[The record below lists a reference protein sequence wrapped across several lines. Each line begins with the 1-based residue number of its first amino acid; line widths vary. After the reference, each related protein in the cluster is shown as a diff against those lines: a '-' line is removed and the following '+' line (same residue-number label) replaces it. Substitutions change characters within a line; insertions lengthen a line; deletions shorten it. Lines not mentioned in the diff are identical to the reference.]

1 MHEDYG
7 VLPASFGDPVATK
20 QGALLLT
27 LKQHRIHGQIG
38 LPNITHPKPPA
49 SSSRVKSCAETVAM
63 HGDVIPEV
71 ANTRLPEEE
80 RTYDSMRLGRCGQL
94 MVFDGQ
100 HPVPRFTMET
110 IAIAVKGCKCDQD
123 CNCGYNRD
131 EHGDWDTIKV
141 LDVDDHANMH
151 GLDASERKMLR
162 NTTSLTIESIF
173 KRTPTSGVA
182 TAIVY
187 SVMDQIATENF
198 SSATS
203 SKTGRSTIDHVNSTN
218 CSSVSWTEHHISNPT
233 WECIMCAIMPMAG
246 DEDEPTEDPSNDVDI
261 ADVTIEE
268 SEIREAQG
276 EDSYIRT
283 LRSLIDA
290 RTSLDDARDK
300 SDKGMEQRAMATYKK
315 LTKSAGKKVS
325 GQASSCYLDE
335 DGLVYYA
342 DANKQL
348 PVPVITK
355 ELGIKAVTMAHG
367 QMLTV
372 HIGIQRCNE
381 FIRLRYWWKGMK
393 KDIEDHVRHCLPC
406 QKAKFESQPGAGFS
420 HLRFY
425 LGPGQSIAIDI
436 VVLNHA
442 STMGTK
448 YFFTILDCFS
458 HWPEAIPMKDMEA
471 ETCAKALW
479 QWIRNHGVPIDIRS
493 DRGANLNLSLIFT
506 ELYKILKIKGIVNAA
521 FSPQSN
527 QVERLH
533 KWLGAALRLMFAERD
548 MEVEEMAE
556 VAMFIYRATP
566 NVTTKFTPF
575 MLNTGREARLP
586 TDIIDESRI
595 ETLQSEYAGHLSEI
609 LPMIY
614 KKAIAARME
623 AQEVQADYY
632 NEHHGVVSDI
642 VTGDLVFCEVH
653 NYNTSEM
660 PTKLL
665 PKCSGPWKVLKISS
679 KGAYI
684 SHVTSGVEKP
694 ASLRHL
700 KKVRL
705 TSEQMQQLEDREFYH
720 DAEVMG
726 QLPGRFV
733 IVSANKIGF
742 NIGKLVSTL
751 DDYVSWSI
759 QWYNIKDAGVTG
771 KSRVGVEY
779 LPCWTDRDSGNE
791 IRQRVQPANSD
802 PMLATVKRKRFIGD
816 TFDMSASRK
825 LPSTT
830 CATLRGKFPKAKL
843 SF

>member
-1 MHEDYG
+1 
-7 VLPASFGDPVATK
+7 
-20 QGALLLT
+20 
-27 LKQHRIHGQIG
+27 
-38 LPNITHPKPPA
+38 
-49 SSSRVKSCAETVAM
+49 
-63 HGDVIPEV
+63 
-71 ANTRLPEEE
+71 
-80 RTYDSMRLGRCGQL
+80 
-94 MVFDGQ
+94 
-100 HPVPRFTMET
+100 
-110 IAIAVKGCKCDQD
+110 
-123 CNCGYNRD
+123 
-131 EHGDWDTIKV
+131 
-141 LDVDDHANMH
+141 
-151 GLDASERKMLR
+151 
-162 NTTSLTIESIF
+162 
-173 KRTPTSGVA
+173 
-182 TAIVY
+182 
-187 SVMDQIATENF
+187 
-198 SSATS
+198 
-203 SKTGRSTIDHVNSTN
+203 
-218 CSSVSWTEHHISNPT
+218 
-233 WECIMCAIMPMAG
+233 
-246 DEDEPTEDPSNDVDI
+246 
-261 ADVTIEE
+261 
-268 SEIREAQG
+268 
-276 EDSYIRT
+276 
-283 LRSLIDA
+283 
-290 RTSLDDARDK
+290 
-300 SDKGMEQRAMATYKK
+300 
-315 LTKSAGKKVS
+315 
-325 GQASSCYLDE
+325 
-335 DGLVYYA
+335 
-342 DANKQL
+342 
-348 PVPVITK
+348 
-355 ELGIKAVTMAHG
+355 
-367 QMLTV
+367 
-372 HIGIQRCNE
+372 
-381 FIRLRYWWKGMK
+381 MK

-425 LGPGQSIAIDI
+425 QGPGQSIAIDI

-442 STMGTK
+442 SSMGTK

-533 KWLGAALRLMFAERD
+533 KWLGAALRLMFAEHD

-586 TDIIDESRI
+586 MDIIDESRI
-595 ETLQSEYAGHLSEI
+595 ETLQSEYADHLSEI
-609 LPMIY
+609 LPMIH

-653 NYNTSEM
+653 NYNASEM

-705 TSEQMQQLEDREFYH
+705 TSEQMQQLEDKEFYH

-726 QLPGRFV
+726 QLPDRFV

-759 QWYNIKDAGVTG
+759 QWYNIKDAGVAG
-771 KSRVGVEY
+771 KPRIGVEY

-791 IRQRVQPANSD
+791 IRQRTQPANSD

-816 TFDMSASRK
+816 AFDMNASRK
-825 LPSTT
+825 LPTTT
-830 CATLRGKFPKAKL
+830 CATLKGKFPKAKL
-843 SF
+843 KF